1 MVTIEDLPQQYGGK
15 CSEEMTSENT
25 NKVLWSVCL
34 FVCFPIKETAL
45 RIVRYYRGNY
55 TAKYINGNNLED
67 ENK

>member
-1 MVTIEDLPQQYGGK
+1 MKIQIRFYG
-15 CSEEMTSENT
+15 
-25 NKVLWSVCL
+25 VFVCL

-45 RIVRYYRGNY
+45 HIVRYYRGNY